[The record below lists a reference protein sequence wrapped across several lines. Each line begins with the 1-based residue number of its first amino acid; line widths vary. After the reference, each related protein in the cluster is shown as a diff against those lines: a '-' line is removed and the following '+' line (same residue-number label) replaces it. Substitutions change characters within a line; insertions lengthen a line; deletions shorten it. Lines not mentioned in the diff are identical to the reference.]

1 MLNDDAVSRSVYDE
15 IVEFIKGFRD
25 ATGAYRYREQVEML
39 KVNDARSITID
50 HNDLA
55 MHSQEMVSRLA
66 RDPRGMIREFNNAVY
81 EVLREIDA
89 GYADSIRDE
98 LMVRISNYPY
108 QVKMRD
114 IDADL
119 IGRMISTAGMV
130 VRASEV
136 KPFIS
141 RYYYRCANGH
151 DGYISRVDYHRGRRG
166 GFARSTGNDAR
177 EDDRGEKGSE
187 RRLVCKKCGEEIS
200 VEIERS
206 RFSNMQM
213 IRMQE
218 LPEDLPPGQL
228 PYHIDVILV
237 HDLVDYAR
245 PGDRIILTGIV
256 DVERDVEGSRLDVP
270 LFRIRI
276 EGNNIEFLAS
286 REGNKDG
293 GARSNGRFV
302 ISEDDEREIR
312 RLASRPEVY
321 SMLISSF
328 APHIYGH
335 EIIKEAILLQ
345 IVGSPQREL
354 EDSTKLRGDIN
365 ILLVGDPGTA
375 KSELLKYAAR
385 IAPRGLYTSGRGSTA
400 AGLTAAVIRDKS
412 GMMMLEAGA
421 VVLGDQGLVCI
432 TEDTEIYTGD
442 ALVQVGRLWERIDGM
457 VYMTRSGREA
467 KQELV
472 PVTIY
477 DGSSEGDISGY
488 AFAIMRRWYSGEIV
502 KITFASGLT
511 LKVTPEHL
519 LMLASRKRRWIR
531 ACDIKSGERLR
542 SPTRVF
548 KPTYTLNVSPDEA
561 YVIGCVYGDGYIN
574 TYSITISQSKANRD
588 VVDNIQ
594 TRASGVFSLYDKG
607 ERVREV
613 NGYMLVSR
621 MLQLYTSDKA
631 MLRKTRLLI
640 RNPSIDDVLM
650 LSDDALW
657 AFLAGIFDTDGDV
670 NMVHGKAYSARL
682 YPTHSEHE
690 LKVLLYALRRLG
702 IYARIHEVDGLPMI
716 QITGRDLVN
725 FLEGIRGYSTKVKRI
740 PVESIVVDRKSPKR
754 GVERVVS
761 VETMHYEGYVYDL
774 SVGKYHNYEAALVYI
789 HNCIDELD
797 KMRAE
802 DRSALHE
809 VMEQQ
814 TCSVAKGGIVATL
827 NARTSILA
835 AANPILGKY
844 DPYRNITENVN
855 LPIPLLTRFDL
866 IFAIRDEPSKD
877 GDANLARHI
886 LGIHRRIGYEH
897 LPPIPIDLLRKY
909 LAYAKRFNPVLSK
922 EAEDRI
928 FEYYMQMR
936 ANASPDAITITAR
949 QLEALIRLATARARL
964 MLRSVVTAE
973 DAERAI
979 YIFNVMLNK
988 VGIDV
993 KTGKVDLGVLHGMPS
1008 SERSKMQLFLDVFS
1022 ALSGKDQNPVE
1033 EQALI
1038 AELVKTGKFTEDEAR
1053 EWIRKANANGM
1064 IYEVRQGF
1072 YKRA

>member
-1 MLNDDAVSRSVYDE
+1 MVMLNDDVVNTYDE
-15 IVEFIKGFRD
+15 IVEFIRGFKD
-25 ATGAYRYREQVEML
+25 ANGIYKYREQIEML
-39 KVNDARSITID
+39 KISNARSITVD

-55 MHSQEMVSRLA
+55 LYNPDIITRL
-66 RDPRGMIREFNNAVY
+66 DKEPRTILEDFSKAVY
-81 EVLREIDA
+81 YVLKEVDA
-89 GYADSIRDE
+89 EYADKIKDE
-98 LMVRISNYPY
+98 LMVRISNYTH
-108 QVKMRD
+108 QVKMRN
-114 IDADL
+114 IDAEL
-119 IGRMISTAGMV
+119 VGRLISTAGMV

-141 RYYYRCANGH
+141 RYYYRCVDGH
-151 DGYISRVDYHRGRRG
+151 EGYISRDEYYRSRNRSGSGRRSSSRDEEG
-166 GFARSTGNDAR
+166 
-177 EDDRGEKGSE
+177 EDKSDGERGM
-187 RRLVCKKCGEEIS
+187 RCKTCRKEIS
-200 VEIERS
+200 VEIEKS
-206 RFSNMQM
+206 RFSNIQM

-228 PYHIDVILV
+228 PYHIDVILMY
-237 HDLVDYAR
+237 DLVDNAR

-256 DVERDVEGSRLDVP
+256 GVERERDIESSKMDIP
-270 LFRIRI
+270 LFRIRV

-286 REGNKDG
+286 RGDGKDSTT
-293 GARSNGRFV
+293 AVRSNSRFV
-302 ISEDDEREIR
+302 IIEEDEREIK
-312 RLASRPEVY
+312 RLASRPDLY
-321 SMLISSF
+321 DLLISSF

-432 TEDTEIYTGD
+432 
-442 ALVQVGRLWERIDGM
+442 
-457 VYMTRSGREA
+457 
-467 KQELV
+467 
-472 PVTIY
+472 
-477 DGSSEGDISGY
+477 
-488 AFAIMRRWYSGEIV
+488 
-502 KITFASGLT
+502 
-511 LKVTPEHL
+511 
-519 LMLASRKRRWIR
+519 
-531 ACDIKSGERLR
+531 
-542 SPTRVF
+542 
-548 KPTYTLNVSPDEA
+548 
-561 YVIGCVYGDGYIN
+561 
-574 TYSITISQSKANRD
+574 
-588 VVDNIQ
+588 
-594 TRASGVFSLYDKG
+594 
-607 ERVREV
+607 
-613 NGYMLVSR
+613 
-621 MLQLYTSDKA
+621 
-631 MLRKTRLLI
+631 
-640 RNPSIDDVLM
+640 
-650 LSDDALW
+650 
-657 AFLAGIFDTDGDV
+657 
-670 NMVHGKAYSARL
+670 
-682 YPTHSEHE
+682 
-690 LKVLLYALRRLG
+690 
-702 IYARIHEVDGLPMI
+702 
-716 QITGRDLVN
+716 
-725 FLEGIRGYSTKVKRI
+725 
-740 PVESIVVDRKSPKR
+740 
-754 GVERVVS
+754 
-761 VETMHYEGYVYDL
+761 
-774 SVGKYHNYEAALVYI
+774 
-789 HNCIDELD
+789 DELD

-866 IFAIRDEPSKD
+866 IFAIRDEPNRE

-897 LPPIPIDLLRKY
+897 IPPIPIDLLRKY
-909 LAYAKRFNPVLSK
+909 LAYAKRFNPLLSK
-922 EAEDRI
+922 DAEDRI

-936 ANASPDAITITAR
+936 ANASPDSITITAR

-964 MLRSVVTAE
+964 MLRDTVTVE

-1008 SERSKMQLFLDVFS
+1008 SERSKMQLFLDVFN

-1038 AELVKTGKFTEDEAR
+1038 AELAKTGKFTEDEAR
-1053 EWIRKANANGM
+1053 EWIRKANAQGI

>member
-1 MLNDDAVSRSVYDE
+1 MSDMLSDNTITKSMYDE
-15 IVEFIKGFRD
+15 IVDFIKGFKD
-25 ATGAYRYREQVEML
+25 ANGVYKYREQIEIL
-39 KVNDARSITID
+39 RIKDAKSIVVD

-55 MHSQEMVSRLA
+55 LYNQNIITRLA
-66 RDPRGMIREFNNAVY
+66 EEPSIVLKEFSNAVY
-81 EVLREIDA
+81 DILKEADA
-89 GYADSIRDE
+89 KYADSIKDE
-98 LMVRISNYPY
+98 IIVRISNYPY
-108 QVKMRD
+108 QVKMRE

-119 IGRMISTAGMV
+119 IGRLISTAGMV

-141 RYYYRCANGH
+141 RYYYRCVDGH
-151 DGYISRVDYHRGRRG
+151 DGYISRIDYQRAKRDGSIGSSGKRKGEDKEKEKRRGRELTCR
-166 GFARSTGNDAR
+166 
-177 EDDRGEKGSE
+177 
-187 RRLVCKKCGEEIS
+187 VCGEEIIID
-200 VEIERS
+200 VEKS
-206 RFSNMQM
+206 KFSNMQM
-213 IRMQE
+213 IRLQE

-228 PYHIDVILV
+228 PYHIDVMLM
-237 HDLVDYAR
+237 HDLVDNAR

-256 DVERDVEGSRLDVP
+256 NVEKDLESSKMDVP

-286 REGNKDG
+286 RDGKDVS
-293 GARSNGRFV
+293 ARSDGRFV
-302 ISEDDEREIR
+302 ISEDDEREIK
-312 RLASRPEVY
+312 RLASRPDLY
-321 SMLISSF
+321 DMLISSF

-354 EDSTKLRGDIN
+354 EDATKLRGDIN

-385 IAPRGLYTSGRGSTA
+385 LAPRGLYTSGRGSTA

-421 VVLGDQGLVCI
+421 VVLGDQGLV
-432 TEDTEIYTGD
+432 
-442 ALVQVGRLWERIDGM
+442 
-457 VYMTRSGREA
+457 
-467 KQELV
+467 
-472 PVTIY
+472 
-477 DGSSEGDISGY
+477 
-488 AFAIMRRWYSGEIV
+488 
-502 KITFASGLT
+502 
-511 LKVTPEHL
+511 
-519 LMLASRKRRWIR
+519 
-531 ACDIKSGERLR
+531 
-542 SPTRVF
+542 
-548 KPTYTLNVSPDEA
+548 
-561 YVIGCVYGDGYIN
+561 
-574 TYSITISQSKANRD
+574 
-588 VVDNIQ
+588 
-594 TRASGVFSLYDKG
+594 
-607 ERVREV
+607 
-613 NGYMLVSR
+613 
-621 MLQLYTSDKA
+621 
-631 MLRKTRLLI
+631 
-640 RNPSIDDVLM
+640 
-650 LSDDALW
+650 
-657 AFLAGIFDTDGDV
+657 
-670 NMVHGKAYSARL
+670 
-682 YPTHSEHE
+682 
-690 LKVLLYALRRLG
+690 
-702 IYARIHEVDGLPMI
+702 
-716 QITGRDLVN
+716 
-725 FLEGIRGYSTKVKRI
+725 
-740 PVESIVVDRKSPKR
+740 
-754 GVERVVS
+754 
-761 VETMHYEGYVYDL
+761 
-774 SVGKYHNYEAALVYI
+774 
-789 HNCIDELD
+789 CIDELD

-866 IFAIRDEPSKD
+866 IFAIMDEPSKE

-909 LAYAKRFNPVLSK
+909 LAYTKRFNPLLSK
-922 EAEDRI
+922 EAEDKI

-936 ANASPDAITITAR
+936 ANASPDAMTITAR

-964 MLRSVVTAE
+964 MLRNTVTAE

-988 VGIDV
+988 VGVDV

-1008 SERSKMQLFLDVFS
+1008 SERSKMQLFLDVFN

-1033 EQALI
+1033 EQALVT
-1038 AELVKTGKFTEDEAR
+1038 ELAKTGKFTEDEAR
-1053 EWIRKANANGM
+1053 EWIRKANAQGI

>member
-1 MLNDDAVSRSVYDE
+1 MLNDNAAVKSIYDE

-25 ATGAYRYREQVEML
+25 ADGIYKYREQVEML
-39 KVNDARSITID
+39 KINNARSITVD

-55 MHSQEMVSRLA
+55 LYNQNIITRLA
-66 RDPRGMIREFNNAVY
+66 EEPSSVLKEFSNAVY
-81 EVLREIDA
+81 DMLKEVDA
-89 GYADSIRDE
+89 RYAESIKDE

-119 IGRMISTAGMV
+119 VGRLISTSGMV

-141 RYYYRCANGH
+141 RYYYRCVDGH
-151 DGYISRVDYHRGRRG
+151 EGYISRSEYYRSKRRGSSSSSSNNRDAGRDEEGEDKSNGERRGR
-166 GFARSTGNDAR
+166 ALT
-177 EDDRGEKGSE
+177 
-187 RRLVCKKCGEEIS
+187 CKKCKKEIS
-200 VEIERS
+200 VEVEKS
-206 RFSNMQM
+206 KFSNIQM

-228 PYHIDVILV
+228 PYHIDVMFMY
-237 HDLVDYAR
+237 DLVDNAR

-256 DVERDVEGSRLDVP
+256 DVERDLESRTMDVP
-270 LFRIRI
+270 LFRLRV

-286 REGNKDG
+286 RGDGKDNT
-293 GARSNGRFV
+293 ARSNSRFV
-302 ISEDDEREIR
+302 ISEEDEREIK
-312 RLASRPEVY
+312 RLASRPDLY
-321 SMLISSF
+321 DLLISSF

-354 EDSTKLRGDIN
+354 EDATKLRGDIN

-421 VVLGDQGLVCI
+421 VVLGDQGLV
-432 TEDTEIYTGD
+432 
-442 ALVQVGRLWERIDGM
+442 
-457 VYMTRSGREA
+457 
-467 KQELV
+467 
-472 PVTIY
+472 
-477 DGSSEGDISGY
+477 
-488 AFAIMRRWYSGEIV
+488 
-502 KITFASGLT
+502 
-511 LKVTPEHL
+511 
-519 LMLASRKRRWIR
+519 
-531 ACDIKSGERLR
+531 
-542 SPTRVF
+542 
-548 KPTYTLNVSPDEA
+548 
-561 YVIGCVYGDGYIN
+561 
-574 TYSITISQSKANRD
+574 
-588 VVDNIQ
+588 
-594 TRASGVFSLYDKG
+594 
-607 ERVREV
+607 
-613 NGYMLVSR
+613 
-621 MLQLYTSDKA
+621 
-631 MLRKTRLLI
+631 
-640 RNPSIDDVLM
+640 
-650 LSDDALW
+650 
-657 AFLAGIFDTDGDV
+657 
-670 NMVHGKAYSARL
+670 
-682 YPTHSEHE
+682 
-690 LKVLLYALRRLG
+690 
-702 IYARIHEVDGLPMI
+702 
-716 QITGRDLVN
+716 
-725 FLEGIRGYSTKVKRI
+725 
-740 PVESIVVDRKSPKR
+740 
-754 GVERVVS
+754 
-761 VETMHYEGYVYDL
+761 
-774 SVGKYHNYEAALVYI
+774 
-789 HNCIDELD
+789 CIDELD

-909 LAYAKRFNPVLSK
+909 LAYAKRFNPLLSK
-922 EAEDRI
+922 EAEDSI

-964 MLRSVVTAE
+964 MLRSTVTAE

-979 YIFNVMLNK
+979 
-988 VGIDV
+988 
-993 KTGKVDLGVLHGMPS
+993 
-1008 SERSKMQLFLDVFS
+1008 
-1022 ALSGKDQNPVE
+1022 
-1033 EQALI
+1033 
-1038 AELVKTGKFTEDEAR
+1038 
-1053 EWIRKANANGM
+1053 
-1064 IYEVRQGF
+1064 
-1072 YKRA
+1072 

>member
-1 MLNDDAVSRSVYDE
+1 MSDMLNDDAVIRSIYDE

-25 ATGAYRYREQVEML
+25 ANGVYKYREQIEML
-39 KVNDARSITID
+39 KIREAKSITVD

-55 MHSQEMVSRLA
+55 LYNQDIITRLA
-66 RDPRGMIREFNNAVY
+66 EEPSTVLREFNSAVY
-81 EVLREIDA
+81 DVLKESDA
-89 GYADSIRDE
+89 RYADRIRDE
-98 LMVRISNYPY
+98 LTVRVSNYPY

-119 IGRMISTAGMV
+119 IGMLISTSGMV

-141 RYYYRCANGH
+141 RYYYRCVNGH
-151 DGYISRVDYHRGRRG
+151 DGYISRIDYQKWRR
-166 GFARSTGNDAR
+166 
-177 EDDRGEKGSE
+177 KGSSSGSGNSNKKGEEDEERDKDE
-187 RRLVCKKCGEEIS
+187 RRRERGALVCKKCGAAID
-200 VEIERS
+200 VDVERS
-206 RFSNMQM
+206 KFSNIQM
-213 IRMQE
+213 IRLQE

-228 PYHIDVILV
+228 PYHIDVILM
-237 HDLVDYAR
+237 HDLVDNAR

-256 DVERDVEGSRLDVP
+256 DVERDLESSRMDVP

-276 EGNNIEFLAS
+276 EGNNIEFLAG
-286 REGNKDG
+286 RDGAKDAS
-293 GARSNGRFV
+293 ARSDGRFI
-302 ISEDDEREIR
+302 ISDEDEREIKR
-312 RLASRPEVY
+312 IASRPDVY
-321 SMLISSF
+321 DLLISSF

-335 EIIKEAILLQ
+335 EITKEAILLQ

-354 EDSTKLRGDIN
+354 EDATKLRGDIN

-421 VVLGDQGLVCI
+421 VVLGDQGLV
-432 TEDTEIYTGD
+432 
-442 ALVQVGRLWERIDGM
+442 
-457 VYMTRSGREA
+457 
-467 KQELV
+467 
-472 PVTIY
+472 
-477 DGSSEGDISGY
+477 
-488 AFAIMRRWYSGEIV
+488 
-502 KITFASGLT
+502 
-511 LKVTPEHL
+511 
-519 LMLASRKRRWIR
+519 
-531 ACDIKSGERLR
+531 
-542 SPTRVF
+542 
-548 KPTYTLNVSPDEA
+548 
-561 YVIGCVYGDGYIN
+561 
-574 TYSITISQSKANRD
+574 
-588 VVDNIQ
+588 
-594 TRASGVFSLYDKG
+594 
-607 ERVREV
+607 
-613 NGYMLVSR
+613 
-621 MLQLYTSDKA
+621 
-631 MLRKTRLLI
+631 
-640 RNPSIDDVLM
+640 
-650 LSDDALW
+650 
-657 AFLAGIFDTDGDV
+657 
-670 NMVHGKAYSARL
+670 
-682 YPTHSEHE
+682 
-690 LKVLLYALRRLG
+690 
-702 IYARIHEVDGLPMI
+702 
-716 QITGRDLVN
+716 
-725 FLEGIRGYSTKVKRI
+725 
-740 PVESIVVDRKSPKR
+740 
-754 GVERVVS
+754 
-761 VETMHYEGYVYDL
+761 
-774 SVGKYHNYEAALVYI
+774 
-789 HNCIDELD
+789 CIDELD

-866 IFAIRDEPSKD
+866 IFAIRDEPNKD

-909 LAYAKRFNPVLSK
+909 LAYAKRFNPLLSK

-936 ANASPDAITITAR
+936 ANSPPDAITITAR

-964 MLRSVVTAE
+964 MLRNTVTAE

-979 YIFNVMLNK
+979 YIFDVMLNK

-1008 SERSKMQLFLDVFS
+1008 SERSKMQLFLDVFN

-1033 EQALI
+1033 EQALVT
-1038 AELVKTGKFTEDEAR
+1038 ELAKTGKFTEDEAR
-1053 EWIRKANANGM
+1053 EWIRKANAQGI

>member
-1 MLNDDAVSRSVYDE
+1 MLSDNTITKSMYDE
-15 IVEFIKGFRD
+15 IVDFIKGFKD
-25 ATGAYRYREQVEML
+25 ANGVYKYREQIEIL
-39 KVNDARSITID
+39 RIKDAKSIVVD

-55 MHSQEMVSRLA
+55 LYNQNIITRLA
-66 RDPRGMIREFNNAVY
+66 EEPSIVLKEFSNAVY
-81 EVLREIDA
+81 DILKEADA
-89 GYADSIRDE
+89 KYADSIKDE
-98 LMVRISNYPY
+98 IIVRISNYPY
-108 QVKMRD
+108 QVKMRE

-119 IGRMISTAGMV
+119 IGRLISTAGMV

-141 RYYYRCANGH
+141 RYYYRCVDGH
-151 DGYISRVDYHRGRRG
+151 DGYISRIDYQRAKRDGSIGSSGKRKGEDKEKEKRRGRELTCR
-166 GFARSTGNDAR
+166 
-177 EDDRGEKGSE
+177 
-187 RRLVCKKCGEEIS
+187 VCGEEIIID
-200 VEIERS
+200 VEKS
-206 RFSNMQM
+206 KFSNMQM
-213 IRMQE
+213 IRLQE

-228 PYHIDVILV
+228 PYHIDVMLM
-237 HDLVDYAR
+237 HDLVDNAR

-256 DVERDVEGSRLDVP
+256 NVEKDLESSKMDVP

-286 REGNKDG
+286 RDGKDVS
-293 GARSNGRFV
+293 ARSDGRFV
-302 ISEDDEREIR
+302 ISEDDEREIK
-312 RLASRPEVY
+312 RLASRPDLY
-321 SMLISSF
+321 DMLISSF

-354 EDSTKLRGDIN
+354 EDATKLRGDIN

-385 IAPRGLYTSGRGSTA
+385 LAPRGLYTSGRGSTA

-421 VVLGDQGLVCI
+421 VVLGDQGLV
-432 TEDTEIYTGD
+432 
-442 ALVQVGRLWERIDGM
+442 
-457 VYMTRSGREA
+457 
-467 KQELV
+467 
-472 PVTIY
+472 
-477 DGSSEGDISGY
+477 
-488 AFAIMRRWYSGEIV
+488 
-502 KITFASGLT
+502 
-511 LKVTPEHL
+511 
-519 LMLASRKRRWIR
+519 
-531 ACDIKSGERLR
+531 
-542 SPTRVF
+542 
-548 KPTYTLNVSPDEA
+548 
-561 YVIGCVYGDGYIN
+561 
-574 TYSITISQSKANRD
+574 
-588 VVDNIQ
+588 
-594 TRASGVFSLYDKG
+594 
-607 ERVREV
+607 
-613 NGYMLVSR
+613 
-621 MLQLYTSDKA
+621 
-631 MLRKTRLLI
+631 
-640 RNPSIDDVLM
+640 
-650 LSDDALW
+650 
-657 AFLAGIFDTDGDV
+657 
-670 NMVHGKAYSARL
+670 
-682 YPTHSEHE
+682 
-690 LKVLLYALRRLG
+690 
-702 IYARIHEVDGLPMI
+702 
-716 QITGRDLVN
+716 
-725 FLEGIRGYSTKVKRI
+725 
-740 PVESIVVDRKSPKR
+740 
-754 GVERVVS
+754 
-761 VETMHYEGYVYDL
+761 
-774 SVGKYHNYEAALVYI
+774 
-789 HNCIDELD
+789 CIDELD

-866 IFAIRDEPSKD
+866 IFAIMDEPSKE

-909 LAYAKRFNPVLSK
+909 LAYTKRFNPLLSK
-922 EAEDRI
+922 EAEDKI

-936 ANASPDAITITAR
+936 ANASPDAMTITAR

-964 MLRSVVTAE
+964 MLRNTVTAE

-988 VGIDV
+988 VGVDV

-1008 SERSKMQLFLDVFS
+1008 SERSKMQLFLDVFN

-1033 EQALI
+1033 EQALVT
-1038 AELVKTGKFTEDEAR
+1038 ELAKTGKFTEDEAR
-1053 EWIRKANANGM
+1053 EWIRKANAQGI

>member
-1 MLNDDAVSRSVYDE
+1 MLNDNAAVKSIYDE

-25 ATGAYRYREQVEML
+25 ADGIYKYREQVEML
-39 KVNDARSITID
+39 KINNARSITVD

-55 MHSQEMVSRLA
+55 LYNQNIITRLA
-66 RDPRGMIREFNNAVY
+66 EEPSSVLKEFSNAVY
-81 EVLREIDA
+81 DMLKEVDA
-89 GYADSIRDE
+89 RYAESIKDE

-119 IGRMISTAGMV
+119 VGRLISTSGMV

-141 RYYYRCANGH
+141 RYYYRCVDGH
-151 DGYISRVDYHRGRRG
+151 EGYISRSEYYRSKRRGSSSSSSNNRDAGRDEEGEDKSNGERRGR
-166 GFARSTGNDAR
+166 ALT
-177 EDDRGEKGSE
+177 
-187 RRLVCKKCGEEIS
+187 CKKCKKEIS
-200 VEIERS
+200 VEVEKS
-206 RFSNMQM
+206 KFSNIQM

-228 PYHIDVILV
+228 PYHIDVMFMY
-237 HDLVDYAR
+237 DLVDNAR

-256 DVERDVEGSRLDVP
+256 DVERDLESRTMDVP
-270 LFRIRI
+270 LFRLRV

-286 REGNKDG
+286 RGDGKDNT
-293 GARSNGRFV
+293 ARSNSRFV
-302 ISEDDEREIR
+302 ISEEDEREIK
-312 RLASRPEVY
+312 RLASRPDLY
-321 SMLISSF
+321 DLLISSF

-354 EDSTKLRGDIN
+354 EDATKLRGDIN

-421 VVLGDQGLVCI
+421 VVLGDQGLV
-432 TEDTEIYTGD
+432 
-442 ALVQVGRLWERIDGM
+442 
-457 VYMTRSGREA
+457 
-467 KQELV
+467 
-472 PVTIY
+472 
-477 DGSSEGDISGY
+477 
-488 AFAIMRRWYSGEIV
+488 
-502 KITFASGLT
+502 
-511 LKVTPEHL
+511 
-519 LMLASRKRRWIR
+519 
-531 ACDIKSGERLR
+531 
-542 SPTRVF
+542 
-548 KPTYTLNVSPDEA
+548 
-561 YVIGCVYGDGYIN
+561 
-574 TYSITISQSKANRD
+574 
-588 VVDNIQ
+588 
-594 TRASGVFSLYDKG
+594 
-607 ERVREV
+607 
-613 NGYMLVSR
+613 
-621 MLQLYTSDKA
+621 
-631 MLRKTRLLI
+631 
-640 RNPSIDDVLM
+640 
-650 LSDDALW
+650 
-657 AFLAGIFDTDGDV
+657 
-670 NMVHGKAYSARL
+670 
-682 YPTHSEHE
+682 
-690 LKVLLYALRRLG
+690 
-702 IYARIHEVDGLPMI
+702 
-716 QITGRDLVN
+716 
-725 FLEGIRGYSTKVKRI
+725 
-740 PVESIVVDRKSPKR
+740 
-754 GVERVVS
+754 
-761 VETMHYEGYVYDL
+761 
-774 SVGKYHNYEAALVYI
+774 
-789 HNCIDELD
+789 CIDELD

-909 LAYAKRFNPVLSK
+909 LAYAKRFNPLLSK
-922 EAEDRI
+922 EAEDSI

-964 MLRSVVTAE
+964 MLRSTVTAE

-1008 SERSKMQLFLDVFS
+1008 SERSKMQLFLDVFN

-1038 AELVKTGKFTEDEAR
+1038 SELAKTGKFTEDEAR
-1053 EWIRKANANGM
+1053 EWVRKANAQGI

>member
-1 MLNDDAVSRSVYDE
+1 MSDMLSDNTITKSMYDE
-15 IVEFIKGFRD
+15 IVDFIKGFKD
-25 ATGAYRYREQVEML
+25 ANGVYKYREQIEIL
-39 KVNDARSITID
+39 RIKDAKSIVVD

-55 MHSQEMVSRLA
+55 LYNQNIITRLA
-66 RDPRGMIREFNNAVY
+66 EEPSIVLKEFSNAVY
-81 EVLREIDA
+81 DILKEADA
-89 GYADSIRDE
+89 KYADSIKDE
-98 LMVRISNYPY
+98 IIVRISNYPY
-108 QVKMRD
+108 QVKMRE

-119 IGRMISTAGMV
+119 IGRLISTAGMV

-141 RYYYRCANGH
+141 RYYYRCVDGH
-151 DGYISRVDYHRGRRG
+151 DGYISRIDYQRAKRDGSIGSSGKRKGEDKEKEKEKRRGRELTCR
-166 GFARSTGNDAR
+166 
-177 EDDRGEKGSE
+177 
-187 RRLVCKKCGEEIS
+187 VCGEEIIID
-200 VEIERS
+200 VEKS
-206 RFSNMQM
+206 KFSNMQM
-213 IRMQE
+213 IRLQE

-228 PYHIDVILV
+228 PYHIDVMLM
-237 HDLVDYAR
+237 HDLVDNAR

-256 DVERDVEGSRLDVP
+256 NVEKDLESSKMDVP

-286 REGNKDG
+286 RDGKDVS
-293 GARSNGRFV
+293 ARSDGRFV
-302 ISEDDEREIR
+302 ISEDDEREIK
-312 RLASRPEVY
+312 RLASRPDLY
-321 SMLISSF
+321 DMLISSF

-354 EDSTKLRGDIN
+354 EDATKLRGDIN

-385 IAPRGLYTSGRGSTA
+385 LAPRGLYTSGRGSTA

-421 VVLGDQGLVCI
+421 VVLGDQGLV
-432 TEDTEIYTGD
+432 
-442 ALVQVGRLWERIDGM
+442 
-457 VYMTRSGREA
+457 
-467 KQELV
+467 
-472 PVTIY
+472 
-477 DGSSEGDISGY
+477 
-488 AFAIMRRWYSGEIV
+488 
-502 KITFASGLT
+502 
-511 LKVTPEHL
+511 
-519 LMLASRKRRWIR
+519 
-531 ACDIKSGERLR
+531 
-542 SPTRVF
+542 
-548 KPTYTLNVSPDEA
+548 
-561 YVIGCVYGDGYIN
+561 
-574 TYSITISQSKANRD
+574 
-588 VVDNIQ
+588 
-594 TRASGVFSLYDKG
+594 
-607 ERVREV
+607 
-613 NGYMLVSR
+613 
-621 MLQLYTSDKA
+621 
-631 MLRKTRLLI
+631 
-640 RNPSIDDVLM
+640 
-650 LSDDALW
+650 
-657 AFLAGIFDTDGDV
+657 
-670 NMVHGKAYSARL
+670 
-682 YPTHSEHE
+682 
-690 LKVLLYALRRLG
+690 
-702 IYARIHEVDGLPMI
+702 
-716 QITGRDLVN
+716 
-725 FLEGIRGYSTKVKRI
+725 
-740 PVESIVVDRKSPKR
+740 
-754 GVERVVS
+754 
-761 VETMHYEGYVYDL
+761 
-774 SVGKYHNYEAALVYI
+774 
-789 HNCIDELD
+789 CIDELD

-866 IFAIRDEPSKD
+866 IFAIMDEPSKE

-909 LAYAKRFNPVLSK
+909 LAYTKRFNPLLSK
-922 EAEDRI
+922 EAEDKI

-936 ANASPDAITITAR
+936 ANASPDAMTITAR

-964 MLRSVVTAE
+964 MLRNTVTAE

-988 VGIDV
+988 VGVDV

-1008 SERSKMQLFLDVFS
+1008 SERSKMQLFLDVFN

-1033 EQALI
+1033 EQALVT
-1038 AELVKTGKFTEDEAR
+1038 ELAKTGKFTEDEAR
-1053 EWIRKANANGM
+1053 EWIRKANAQGI

>member
-1 MLNDDAVSRSVYDE
+1 MSDMLNDNTVIRSIYDE

-25 ATGAYRYREQVEML
+25 ANGVYKYREQIETL
-39 KVNDARSITID
+39 KIKDSKSITVD

-55 MHSQEMVSRLA
+55 LYNQDVITRLA
-66 RDPRGMIREFNNAVY
+66 EEPSAVLKEFSNAVY
-81 EVLREIDA
+81 DVLKEVDA
-89 GYADSIRDE
+89 KYADSIKDE
-98 LMVRISNYPY
+98 IIVRISNYPY

-119 IGRMISTAGMV
+119 IGRLISTAGMV

-141 RYYYRCANGH
+141 RYYYRCVNEH
-151 DGYISRVDYHRGRRG
+151 DGYISRIDYQRWKRKGSSGSNSNKKGEEGEDRDERRG
-166 GFARSTGNDAR
+166 GALT
-177 EDDRGEKGSE
+177 
-187 RRLVCKKCGEEIS
+187 CKKCGAEIS
-200 VEIERS
+200 VDIEKS
-206 RFSNMQM
+206 KFSNIQM
-213 IRMQE
+213 IRLQE

-228 PYHIDVILV
+228 PYHIDVMLI
-237 HDLVDYAR
+237 HDLVDNAR

-256 DVERDVEGSRLDVP
+256 DVEKDLESSRMDVP

-286 REGNKDG
+286 RDGVKDAS
-293 GARSNGRFV
+293 ARSDGRFI
-302 ISEDDEREIR
+302 ISDDDEREIKR
-312 RLASRPEVY
+312 IASRPDVY
-321 SMLISSF
+321 DLLISSF

-354 EDSTKLRGDIN
+354 EDATKLRGDIN

-421 VVLGDQGLVCI
+421 VVLGDQGLV
-432 TEDTEIYTGD
+432 
-442 ALVQVGRLWERIDGM
+442 
-457 VYMTRSGREA
+457 
-467 KQELV
+467 
-472 PVTIY
+472 
-477 DGSSEGDISGY
+477 
-488 AFAIMRRWYSGEIV
+488 
-502 KITFASGLT
+502 
-511 LKVTPEHL
+511 
-519 LMLASRKRRWIR
+519 
-531 ACDIKSGERLR
+531 
-542 SPTRVF
+542 
-548 KPTYTLNVSPDEA
+548 
-561 YVIGCVYGDGYIN
+561 
-574 TYSITISQSKANRD
+574 
-588 VVDNIQ
+588 
-594 TRASGVFSLYDKG
+594 
-607 ERVREV
+607 
-613 NGYMLVSR
+613 
-621 MLQLYTSDKA
+621 
-631 MLRKTRLLI
+631 
-640 RNPSIDDVLM
+640 
-650 LSDDALW
+650 
-657 AFLAGIFDTDGDV
+657 
-670 NMVHGKAYSARL
+670 
-682 YPTHSEHE
+682 
-690 LKVLLYALRRLG
+690 
-702 IYARIHEVDGLPMI
+702 
-716 QITGRDLVN
+716 
-725 FLEGIRGYSTKVKRI
+725 
-740 PVESIVVDRKSPKR
+740 
-754 GVERVVS
+754 
-761 VETMHYEGYVYDL
+761 
-774 SVGKYHNYEAALVYI
+774 
-789 HNCIDELD
+789 CIDELD

-866 IFAIRDEPSKD
+866 IFAIRDEPSKE

-909 LAYAKRFNPVLSK
+909 LAYAKRFNPLLSK

-964 MLRSVVTAE
+964 MLRNTVTVE

-1008 SERSKMQLFLDVFS
+1008 SERSKMQLFLDVFN

-1033 EQALI
+1033 EQALVT
-1038 AELVKTGKFTEDEAR
+1038 ELAKTGKFTEDEAR
-1053 EWIRKANANGM
+1053 EWIRKANAQGI

>member
-1 MLNDDAVSRSVYDE
+1 MAMLNDDVVKSTYDE
-15 IVEFIKGFRD
+15 IIEFIKGFKD
-25 ATGAYRYREQVEML
+25 ANGIYRYREQIEML
-39 KVNDARSITID
+39 KINNTRSITVD

-55 MHSQEMVSRLA
+55 SYNPDIITRLNREPSAILKEFSR
-66 RDPRGMIREFNNAVY
+66 AVY
-81 EVLREIDA
+81 DILKEVDA
-89 GYADSIRDE
+89 RYADDIKDE

-114 IDADL
+114 IDAEL
-119 IGRMISTAGMV
+119 VGRLISTSGMV

-141 RYYYRCANGH
+141 RYYYTCVDGH
-151 DGYISRVDYHRGRRG
+151 EGYISRDEYYRSKRKGAGVSGGRG
-166 GFARSTGNDAR
+166 GKRSSNSSRDEEG
-177 EDDRGEKGSE
+177 EDNSYGERGIRCK
-187 RRLVCKKCGEEIS
+187 VCKKEVS
-200 VEIERS
+200 IEAEKS
-206 RFSNMQM
+206 KFSNIQM
-213 IRMQE
+213 IRLQE

-228 PYHIDVILV
+228 PYHIDVMLMY
-237 HDLVDYAR
+237 DLVDNAR

-256 DVERDVEGSRLDVP
+256 DVEKDVESSKMDIP
-270 LFRIRI
+270 LFRIRV

-286 REGNKDG
+286 RGDGKDSNAA
-293 GARSNGRFV
+293 ARSNSRFV
-302 ISEDDEREIR
+302 ISEEDEREIK
-312 RLASRPEVY
+312 RLAARADLY
-321 SMLISSF
+321 DLLISSF

-354 EDSTKLRGDIN
+354 EDATKLRGDIN

-421 VVLGDQGLVCI
+421 VVLGDQGLV
-432 TEDTEIYTGD
+432 
-442 ALVQVGRLWERIDGM
+442 
-457 VYMTRSGREA
+457 
-467 KQELV
+467 
-472 PVTIY
+472 
-477 DGSSEGDISGY
+477 
-488 AFAIMRRWYSGEIV
+488 
-502 KITFASGLT
+502 
-511 LKVTPEHL
+511 
-519 LMLASRKRRWIR
+519 
-531 ACDIKSGERLR
+531 
-542 SPTRVF
+542 
-548 KPTYTLNVSPDEA
+548 
-561 YVIGCVYGDGYIN
+561 
-574 TYSITISQSKANRD
+574 
-588 VVDNIQ
+588 
-594 TRASGVFSLYDKG
+594 
-607 ERVREV
+607 
-613 NGYMLVSR
+613 
-621 MLQLYTSDKA
+621 
-631 MLRKTRLLI
+631 
-640 RNPSIDDVLM
+640 
-650 LSDDALW
+650 
-657 AFLAGIFDTDGDV
+657 
-670 NMVHGKAYSARL
+670 
-682 YPTHSEHE
+682 
-690 LKVLLYALRRLG
+690 
-702 IYARIHEVDGLPMI
+702 
-716 QITGRDLVN
+716 
-725 FLEGIRGYSTKVKRI
+725 
-740 PVESIVVDRKSPKR
+740 
-754 GVERVVS
+754 
-761 VETMHYEGYVYDL
+761 
-774 SVGKYHNYEAALVYI
+774 
-789 HNCIDELD
+789 CIDELD

-866 IFAIRDEPSKD
+866 IFAIRDEPNKD

-909 LAYAKRFNPVLSK
+909 LAYAKRFSPVLSK
-922 EAEDRI
+922 DAEDRI

-936 ANASPDAITITAR
+936 ANASPDSITITAR

-964 MLRSVVTAE
+964 MLRDTVTVE

-1008 SERSKMQLFLDVFS
+1008 SERSKMQLFLDVFN

-1038 AELVKTGKFTEDEAR
+1038 TELAKTGKFTEDEAR
-1053 EWIRKANANGM
+1053 EWIRKSNAQGI

>member
-1 MLNDDAVSRSVYDE
+1 MSDMLNDNTVIRSIYDE

-25 ATGAYRYREQVEML
+25 ANGVYKYREQIETL
-39 KVNDARSITID
+39 KIREAKSITVD

-55 MHSQEMVSRLA
+55 LYNQDIITRLA
-66 RDPRGMIREFNNAVY
+66 EEPST
-81 EVLREIDA
+81 VLREFSSAVYDVLKESDA
-89 GYADSIRDE
+89 RYADSIRDE
-98 LMVRISNYPY
+98 LTVRISNYPY

-119 IGRMISTAGMV
+119 IGMLISTSGMV

-141 RYYYRCANGH
+141 RYYYRCVNGH
-151 DGYISRVDYHRGRRG
+151 DGYISRIDYQKGRRKGSSSG
-166 GFARSTGNDAR
+166 GGSNSSKKGEGEERDKDER
-177 EDDRGEKGSE
+177 RGEGA
-187 RRLVCKKCGEEIS
+187 LTCKKCGAEIGVD
-200 VEIERS
+200 VEKS
-206 RFSNMQM
+206 KFSNIQM
-213 IRMQE
+213 IRLQE

-228 PYHIDVILV
+228 PYHIDVMLM
-237 HDLVDYAR
+237 HDLVDNAR

-256 DVERDVEGSRLDVP
+256 DVERDLESSRMDVP

-286 REGNKDG
+286 RDGAKDAS
-293 GARSNGRFV
+293 ARSDGRFI
-302 ISEDDEREIR
+302 ISDEDEREIKR
-312 RLASRPEVY
+312 IASSPDVY
-321 SMLISSF
+321 DLLISSF

-354 EDSTKLRGDIN
+354 EDATKLRGDIN

-421 VVLGDQGLVCI
+421 VVLGDQGLV
-432 TEDTEIYTGD
+432 
-442 ALVQVGRLWERIDGM
+442 
-457 VYMTRSGREA
+457 
-467 KQELV
+467 
-472 PVTIY
+472 
-477 DGSSEGDISGY
+477 
-488 AFAIMRRWYSGEIV
+488 
-502 KITFASGLT
+502 
-511 LKVTPEHL
+511 
-519 LMLASRKRRWIR
+519 
-531 ACDIKSGERLR
+531 
-542 SPTRVF
+542 
-548 KPTYTLNVSPDEA
+548 
-561 YVIGCVYGDGYIN
+561 
-574 TYSITISQSKANRD
+574 
-588 VVDNIQ
+588 
-594 TRASGVFSLYDKG
+594 
-607 ERVREV
+607 
-613 NGYMLVSR
+613 
-621 MLQLYTSDKA
+621 
-631 MLRKTRLLI
+631 
-640 RNPSIDDVLM
+640 
-650 LSDDALW
+650 
-657 AFLAGIFDTDGDV
+657 
-670 NMVHGKAYSARL
+670 
-682 YPTHSEHE
+682 
-690 LKVLLYALRRLG
+690 
-702 IYARIHEVDGLPMI
+702 
-716 QITGRDLVN
+716 
-725 FLEGIRGYSTKVKRI
+725 
-740 PVESIVVDRKSPKR
+740 
-754 GVERVVS
+754 
-761 VETMHYEGYVYDL
+761 
-774 SVGKYHNYEAALVYI
+774 
-789 HNCIDELD
+789 CIDELD

-866 IFAIRDEPSKD
+866 IFAIRDEPSKE

-909 LAYAKRFNPVLSK
+909 LAYAKRFNPLLSK

-964 MLRSVVTAE
+964 MLRNTVTAE

-1008 SERSKMQLFLDVFS
+1008 SERSKMQLFLDVFN

-1033 EQALI
+1033 EQALVT
-1038 AELVKTGKFTEDEAR
+1038 ELAKTGKFTEDEAR
-1053 EWIRKANANGM
+1053 EWIRKANAQGI